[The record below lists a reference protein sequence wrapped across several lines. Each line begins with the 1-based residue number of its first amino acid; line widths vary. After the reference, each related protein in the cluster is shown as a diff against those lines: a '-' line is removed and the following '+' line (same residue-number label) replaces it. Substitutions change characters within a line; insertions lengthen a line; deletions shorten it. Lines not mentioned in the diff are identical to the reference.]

1 MRDHSVI
8 RIQRNH
14 NGTDEIKKKSKIY
27 VPQEKEQSSRFYIN
41 NSYEFEIVRNNF
53 YVYWIKKKK
62 HAQQVIVQMLQ
73 SLAAPFQNDI
83 KHTIKKKKKFTI

>member
-62 HAQQVIVQMLQ
+62 AR
-73 SLAAPFQNDI
+73 STGNSTDAAIACSTFS
-83 KHTIKKKKKFTI
+83 K